1 MPNTPYGDYGTPFLS
16 PLGVPCTTLP
26 WGFIGAVDLTSGKL
40 IWSKPLGSAR
50 DTGPLGIPTTLPVTT
65 GTPLTGG
72 SVTPRSG
79 LVFVGA
85 AAENT
90 LRALD
95 VRLGR
100 ELWQA
105 RLPDGANA
113 SPMTCTSSRSGRQ
126 FVVIAAGCDK
136 ALKTMLANKI
146 VAFALPPR

>member
-1 MPNTPYGDYGTPFLS
+1 MLNTPYGAYGTPFLS
-16 PLGVPCTTLP
+16 PLGVPCTTPP

-50 DTGPLGIPTTLPVTT
+50 DTGPLGIPSMLPITI

-72 SVTPRSG
+72 SVTTRGG

-95 VRLGR
+95 VRTGR

-105 RLPDGANA
+105 RLPGGANA
-113 SPMTCTSSRSGRQ
+113 SPMTYTSPRSGRQ
-126 FVVIAAGCDK
+126 FVVIAAGGNK
-136 ALKTMLANKI
+136 ALKTKLANKI